1 MHGYPD
7 MPPNGSDLHHM
18 GEPYVDLPPPPP
30 PPVASE
36 AYSPAG
42 FLDLDPRSNSPSLP
56 PASGGPIPPTLS
68 AETQAASAN

>member
-7 MPPNGSDLHHM
+7 GTDLHHM

-42 FLDLDPRSNSPSLP
+42 FLDMDPRSSSPNSLSGSSGPLP
-56 PASGGPIPPTLS
+56 PAPSL
-68 AETQAASAN
+68 AETPASAN